1 MVKIEVK
8 QQELVGELERI
19 SMKIQPLVDK
29 LNKGEL
35 SASEYA
41 QTVAEYNI
49 LLSRYDKVDTEIK
62 LMKISPSKRTEMTE
76 RNLRL
81 KA

>member
-8 QQELVGELERI
+8 QQELAGELERI
-19 SMKIQPLVDK
+19 VMKIQPLVDK
-29 LNKGEL
+29 INKGDL

-49 LLSRYDKVDTEIK
+49 WLSRYDKVDTEIK

-81 KA
+81 KE